1 MVAVVQGRSG
11 IRLMREDDIAEIIAI
26 EEAEYEF
33 GWTEGIFRDCI
44 RVGYVGLV
52 YLVDSA
58 VAGYGVA
65 AVRAGECHVLNICVA
80 GECTGRGYAKAL
92 LRRLLRL
99 ATTLRARTAYLEVR
113 PSNHIAI
120 SLYQRAGFRQIGIR
134 RDYYP
139 ARIGREDAL
148 VLSKSLDE
156 S

>member
-1 MVAVVQGRSG
+1 MAAVVQGRSG

-26 EEAEYEF
+26 EQAEYEF

-44 RVGYVGLV
+44 RVGYLGLV

-80 GECTGRGYAKAL
+80 RRSAGRGYAKAL

-99 ATTLRARTAYLEVR
+99 ATTLRAHTAYLEVR
-113 PSNHIAI
+113 PSNHVAI
-120 SLYQRAGFRQIGIR
+120 NLYQRAGFRQIGVR

-148 VLSKSLDE
+148 VLSKSLNDT
-156 S
+156 

>member
-44 RVGYVGLV
+44 RVGYLGLV

-65 AVRAGECHVLNICVA
+65 AVRAGECHVLNICVSQENA
-80 GECTGRGYAKAL
+80 GRGYAKAL

-99 ATTLRARTAYLEVR
+99 ATTLRAHTAYLEVR
-113 PSNHIAI
+113 PSNHVAI
-120 SLYQRAGFRQIGIR
+120 NLYRRAGFRQIGVR

-139 ARIGREDAL
+139 ARVGREDAL
-148 VLSKSLDE
+148 VLSKSLGKA
-156 S
+156 